1 MFGAR
6 AGNTESYLSVNIYIV
21 LQLVLSMLVVSQWA
35 LLFNQYQQFQ
45 SNTLSDQSNIANLMT
60 YVHQKDF
67 KFILGGVG
75 SLGTSIGSDQES
87 FSSCPSGKYKDHLS
101 SANIYE
107 LKCP

>member
-1 MFGAR
+1 
-6 AGNTESYLSVNIYIV
+6 
-21 LQLVLSMLVVSQWA
+21 
-35 LLFNQYQQFQ
+35 
-45 SNTLSDQSNIANLMT
+45 MT

-107 LKCP
+107 LKCPQRDLIRMKWDLDKDDAQSG